1 MNLVTTTHYPYYY
14 FTPPPSPTLSL
25 LTLTT
30 NPHPLLPPTP
40 LSHSHPLLPPTPLS
54 HCPPGRPQA
63 RNVSGWGRHQ
73 EQNGNAAGGRI
84 LGDLRVLGVRH
95 AG

>member
-30 NPHPLLPPTP
+30 NP
-40 LSHSHPLLPPTPLS
+40 HPLLPPTPLS